1 MKEDTQ
7 KQLFTDITRRNFYIK
22 QFFKMNEIPIHLL
35 GDINNPLIVNE
46 ENIVLSCFANNFNL
60 IFKDNSFEGNEI
72 FSVKLKNEADLCKD
86 RLEYWIKTANHRKI
100 YLFKSEEGMYY
111 NRYVKEYNGKL
122 ALFSPSKELAY
133 YVFQRQKAVEMVQ
146 NLKKDKIHLSI
157 VY

>member
-60 IFKDNSFEGNEI
+60 IFKDNSFEGNEV
-72 FSVKLKNEADLCKD
+72 FSVKLKNETDLCKD

>member
-7 KQLFTDITRRNFYIK
+7 KQLFTDIARRNFYIK
-22 QFFKMNEIPIHLL
+22 QFFKKNGISVHLL
-35 GDINNPLIVNE
+35 GDMNNPLIVNE

>member
-60 IFKDNSFEGNEI
+60 IFKDNSFEGNEV
-72 FSVKLKNEADLCKD
+72 FSIKLKNEADLCKD

-111 NRYVKEYNGKL
+111 NRYIKEYNGKL

-146 NLKKDKIHLSI
+146 NLKKDKIHISI

>member
-60 IFKDNSFEGNEI
+60 IFKDNSFEGNEV
-72 FSVKLKNEADLCKD
+72 FSIKLKNEADLCKD

-111 NRYVKEYNGKL
+111 NRYIKEYNGKL

>member
-7 KQLFTDITRRNFYIK
+7 KQLFTDIARRNFYIK
-22 QFFKMNEIPIHLL
+22 QFFKMNEISVHLL
-35 GDINNPLIVNE
+35 GDMNNPLIVND

-60 IFKDNSFEGNEI
+60 IFKDNSFEGNEV

>member
-7 KQLFTDITRRNFYIK
+7 KQLFTDIARRNFYIK
-22 QFFKMNEIPIHLL
+22 QFFKMNEISVHLL
-35 GDINNPLIVNE
+35 GDMNNPLIVND

-60 IFKDNSFEGNEI
+60 IFKDNSFEGNEV

-146 NLKKDKIHLSI
+146 NLKKEKIHLSI

>member
-7 KQLFTDITRRNFYIK
+7 KQLFTDIARRNFYIK
-22 QFFKMNEIPIHLL
+22 QFFKMNEISVHLL
-35 GDINNPLIVNE
+35 GDMNNPLIVND